1 MYILCSHG
9 NTVSERTLRDFM
21 VFMILCPDLSRQSN
35 LYRRTNIRFLQWG
48 GVLIIVKKQCISL
61 RSGRHLFF
69 FMVTRHV
76 SAPYDRACRC
86 TDFAMRFS
94 LFFTGERSAVRI
106 VPHGN
111 IHIIYIYGLFCN
123 LQRSYKRARLP
134 LHGTW
139 RFSCAKKA
147 VCFAMTINKII
158 TFAPKD
164 SK

>member
-35 LYRRTNIRFLQWG
+35 LYRRTNIRFFTMG
-48 GVLIIVKKQCISL
+48 EVLIIVKKQCISL

-111 IHIIYIYGLFCN
+111 IHIIYMGYFVICKGHTNGQDCRCMAHGGFLV
-123 LQRSYKRARLP
+123 QKRRFVLP
-134 LHGTW
+134 
-139 RFSCAKKA
+139 
-147 VCFAMTINKII
+147 
-158 TFAPKD
+158 
-164 SK
+164 